1 MLIYSPAFDVSHCIF
16 RMFFIIN
23 ILDKMSS
30 IEVEKIQIID
40 FYLAYPACIKEFKFP
55 NELLEMKDN
64 FKDIRKEYR
73 NPINNNE
80 TFKKINVLQKKAL
93 MNIVSQGFLD
103 IECFKAGYIKRT
115 KKRIPYDLKN
125 NLSNFT
131 FYGNK
136 LLPLALV
143 ISFLD
148 IELNG
153 DKGLKARSG
162 LMEYRYENS

>member
-23 ILDKMSS
+23 ILDELST

-40 FYLAYPACIKEFKFP
+40 FYLTYPACIKEFKFP
-55 NELLEMKDN
+55 NEIIEIKDN

-103 IECFKAGYIKRT
+103 IESFKDGYIKRT
-115 KKRIPYDLKN
+115 KKNIPYDLRI

-136 LLPLALV
+136 LLPLLLV
-143 ISFLD
+143 VNFLD

-162 LMEYRYENS
+162 LMEYRYANS